1 MTGYPGRQMINS
13 ATLPKSGLKRSLAI
27 QGRVI
32 GALLMREVL
41 TRYGR
46 HNIGFLWLFIE
57 PMVFTLGV
65 TTFWMLTRS
74 VHGSDLP
81 IVAFAVTGYSSVLMW
96 RNMPARCMNAIEP
109 NLSLMHH
116 RNVKVIDIFGARL
129 LLEAA
134 GVTTSFVAL
143 TLVFTAL
150 GWMTLPENVLLVAA
164 GWLLLTWFGASLG
177 MILRLARSSQRSRR
191 EDLASTVLP
200 SVPAVRRGFPGG
212 LVSTPRA
219 IHDPLAANGQCD
231 GTDPGRLLWLRHPG
245 ALRRQLRDRVLY
257 GRDAGG
263 TGPAARHGQK
273 GRCAVIHLHDVVK
286 EYPTRTGMHRVLNG
300 IDLKVARHEKVGIL
314 GRNGAGKSTLVRL
327 ISGAERPTS
336 GRITREMTVSW
347 PLAFSG
353 GFQAS
358 LTGLDNLRFIC
369 RVYGCSHE
377 DKIGFVEDFAELGR
391 FLREPLRS
399 YSSGMRARL
408 AFAISMVIEFDCFL
422 IDEVIAVGDSRFHEK
437 CRLELFE
444 KRSDRAM
451 ILVSHN
457 ADFLRDHCNR
467 AVILDNGKLQSAAS
481 LDDAL
486 ATHEALQSA

>member
-1 MTGYPGRQMINS
+1 M
-13 ATLPKSGLKRSLAI
+13 
-27 QGRVI
+27 
-32 GALLMREVL
+32 
-41 TRYGR
+41 
-46 HNIGFLWLFIE
+46 
-57 PMVFTLGV
+57 
-65 TTFWMLTRS
+65 
-74 VHGSDLP
+74 
-81 IVAFAVTGYSSVLMW
+81 
-96 RNMPARCMNAIEP
+96 
-109 NLSLMHH
+109 
-116 RNVKVIDIFGARL
+116 
-129 LLEAA
+129 
-134 GVTTSFVAL
+134 
-143 TLVFTAL
+143 
-150 GWMTLPENVLLVAA
+150 
-164 GWLLLTWFGASLG
+164 
-177 MILRLARSSQRSRR
+177 
-191 EDLASTVLP
+191 
-200 SVPAVRRGFPGG
+200 
-212 LVSTPRA
+212 
-219 IHDPLAANGQCD
+219 
-231 GTDPGRLLWLRHPG
+231 
-245 ALRRQLRDRVLY
+245 
-257 GRDAGG
+257 
-263 TGPAARHGQK
+263 
-273 GRCAVIHLHDVVK
+273 IHLHDVVK
-286 EYPTRTGMHRVLNG
+286 EYPTRTGMHRVLDG

-327 ISGAERPTS
+327 ISGAERPTF

-369 RVYGCSHE
+369 RVYGCSHK

-437 CRLELFE
+437 CRLELFG

-457 ADFLRDHCNR
+457 ADFLRDHCDR
-467 AVILDNGKLQSAAS
+467 AVILDNGKLQSTAS